1 MFTLPRILPPRVHGP
16 IALKR
21 RNPTFIGKTE
31 ISIIRIEHHMY
42 LSIVVPCMNEEESI
56 PLLVE
61 RLAKVVEPY
70 KSRAEII
77 LVDDGSTDDTWQQI
91 EAAHAKV
98 PQVRGIMLSAN
109 RGHQVALT
117 AGLEAARGERVFM
130 LDADLQDPPEILG
143 EMMLLMD
150 HGYDVVYGRRAER
163 KGESIFKKATAY
175 VFYRFLNAL
184 SDIPIPKDTGDFRL
198 VSRRVLDSVLEMPEQ
213 ARFIRGMFA
222 WAGFRQIGLEYTR
235 EARTTGETK
244 YPLSAMLRLATDALT
259 SFSISPLRFA
269 TRLSFYSLLVTV
281 VMVFYVLGSMI
292 WFQVVPGW
300 ASMLVAVSFFS
311 AIQLFTLGI
320 MGEYI
325 GRLYMEAKRRP
336 LYFVSDEV
344 SDGVPAKTEEVS

>member
-1 MFTLPRILPPRVHGP
+1 
-16 IALKR
+16 
-21 RNPTFIGKTE
+21 
-31 ISIIRIEHHMY
+31 MY

-61 RLAKVVEPY
+61 RLAKVIEDH
-70 KSRAEII
+70 KSQAEII
-77 LVDDGSTDDTWQQI
+77 LVDDGSTDATWQAI
-91 EAAHAKV
+91 EAAQAKV
-98 PQVRGIMLSAN
+98 PQLRGLKLSAN

-117 AGLEAARGERVFM
+117 AGLEAAKGERVFM
-130 LDADLQDPPEILG
+130 LDADLQDPPEILA

-163 KGESIFKKATAY
+163 KGESVFKKASAY

-184 SDIPIPKDTGDFRL
+184 SDVPIPKDTGDFRL
-198 VSRRVLDSVLEMPEQ
+198 VNRTVLDSVLDMPEQ

-222 WAGFRQIGLEYTR
+222 WAGFRQIGLEYIR
-235 EARTTGETK
+235 EPRTVGETK

-269 TRLSFYSLLVTV
+269 TRLSFYSLLVTII
-281 VMVFYVLGSMI
+281 MVAYVLGSMI

-336 LYFVSDEV
+336 LYFVADEV
-344 SDGVPAKTEEVS
+344 GEVVQVATKMQP